1 MQNVSIVIPAYNEA
15 TRLAASLPALEA
27 GLRLHQ
33 PVEVIVVDDGSTD
46 GTAQVA
52 MELLGGWPS
61 ATVVRL
67 PWNGGKGAAVRA
79 GVAVATGDVVVF
91 MDADLSADIADLP
104 RLVASLEHADIAL
117 GSRSVAGSNAV
128 YDKSLRRFTSKVFND
143 LACGIAGISASD
155 TQCGFKAFRTPVAKM
170 LFHLCEVDGFAFD
183 VEVLAL
189 ADMLGYRAVEV
200 AVGWQEDTSSKV
212 NPVRDARRMLGDV
225 VRIRRRCS
233 QLAGSLVHRPTGAT
247 VPEDHMEPAPQPCT
261 QLPLGPELVIDLTE
275 QRRPVLTSAVAE
287 HADLDGRPV
296 VTGFR
301 PR

>member
-15 TRLAASLPALEA
+15 VRLAVSLPALEA
-27 GLRLHQ
+27 GLRLYQ
-33 PVEVIVVDDGSTD
+33 PIEVIVVDDGSTD
-46 GTAQVA
+46 ATSQVA
-52 MELLGGWPS
+52 IEMLAGWPS

-79 GVAVATGDVVVF
+79 GVAVATGDVLVF

-117 GSRSVAGSNAV
+117 GSRAVAGSNAV

-189 ADMLGYRAVEV
+189 ADLLGYRAVEV
-200 AVGWQEDTSSKV
+200 AVGWREDAGSKV
-212 NPVRDARRMLGDV
+212 DPIRDARRMLSDV

-233 QLAGSLVHRPTGAT
+233 QLSSTLVHRPTGAA
-247 VPEDHMEPAPQPCT
+247 VPDDDVEAAPQPCA
-261 QLPLGPELVIDLTE
+261 QLPLGPQLVIDLTE
-275 QRRPVLTSAVAE
+275 PRRTVSVAAVAKCT
-287 HADLDGRPV
+287 DLASGAV